1 LNDSPAAEMARPT
14 QAGPTLTPRVGSSV
28 RALSRPLR
36 IRLSPAQTVVSGLLL
51 FALLWLSQ
59 LHQTSL
65 VPPFDNIEQLTWARG
80 LAWGYYKHPPL
91 PTWLIAGPV
100 ALWGP
105 SAWQSYVLGAALTL
119 SALAL
124 MWQLLARLRGVRHAH
139 VALLAALC
147 ITYYNGRLNYYN
159 HNIVL
164 LLASSACA
172 SLCWQAVTTRRR
184 RWWLALGVALGLGA
198 LAKYQ
203 IAVTGLCVLA
213 FALHQGALRDRD
225 HQRGLLLA
233 GGAALLLFA
242 PHLLWL
248 LEHDFAPI
256 HYAVNSS
263 LGVGLSLPARAR
275 DTTQWLLDQV
285 LNRAVVAWLLLGWL
299 AWAARR
305 DNRARGDVAAEP
317 TRPAGDAARALLLI
331 WGGLPLLFMPAVGL
345 LLGADLQLQWGTAFL
360 LFAVPAA
367 MEMSERV
374 RWHGTPLRRALS
386 AFVALQACL
395 LLLNFLSSPIG
406 PPRWR
411 DHHWR
416 SFDAAT
422 LAQQIER
429 PARRL
434 LGGPIKVVLG
444 PANEAGA
451 LALAL
456 SDRPLV
462 LIDHRYDHSTWVDP
476 SLVDRCGAVQLAP
489 LDQLPQGRPL
499 VAPMLGWAWQILPPL
514 AGAPACTDEA
524 DAIAERDPAS

>member
-1 LNDSPAAEMARPT
+1 ML
-14 QAGPTLTPRVGSSV
+14 L
-28 RALSRPLR
+28 
-36 IRLSPAQTVVSGLLL
+36 GLLV
-51 FALLWLSQ
+51 FALLWLAQ
-59 LHQTSL
+59 LSDTSL
-65 VPPFDNIEQLTWARG
+65 VAPFDNIEQLTWARG

-105 SAWQSYVLGAALTL
+105 AAWESYLLGAAMTL

-124 MWQLLARLRGVRHAH
+124 MWQLLARLRGVTHAH

-184 RWWLALGVALGLGA
+184 RWWLALGLALGLGA

-213 FALHQGALRDRD
+213 FALQQGALRDRD

-233 GGAALLLFA
+233 GGAALLVFS

-248 LEHDFAPI
+248 VEHDFSPV
-256 HYAVNSS
+256 HYALSTS
-263 LGVGLSLPARAR
+263 LGVGLSLPQRAL

-285 LNRAVVAWLLLGWL
+285 LNRASVAWLLLAWL
-299 AWAARR
+299 AWQAG
-305 DNRARGDVAAEP
+305 RAQPGAPSGLSKAPEQH
-317 TRPAGDAARALLLI
+317 RPPADAARALLLI

-367 MEMSERV
+367 MELTAGA
-374 RWHGTPLRRALS
+374 RWHQTPLRRALP
-386 AFVALQACL
+386 AFVLLQAL
-395 LLLNFLSSPIG
+395 LLLVKYMSSPIG
-406 PPRWR
+406 PARWR

-416 SFDAAT
+416 SFDALR
-422 LAQQIER
+422 LASQIEG

-434 LGGPIKVVLG
+434 LGGRITVVVG

-451 LALAL
+451 LALA
-456 SDRPLV
+456 DHPLV
-462 LIDHRYDHSTWVDP
+462 LIDHRFDESSWVDP
-476 SLVDRCGAVQLAP
+476 ALVARCGALQLGPLSQLPHATPLAAP
-489 LDQLPQGRPL
+489 LP
-499 VAPMLGWAWQILPPL
+499 GWGWQILPPQ
-514 AGAPACTDEA
+514 AGAPACDSEDEA
-524 DAIAERDPAS
+524 KWNAHLAS